1 MIDVIVAKT
10 HTSDYL
16 LHKYWAR
23 KPHNVLRDLISDLI
37 EKKSGVVVD
46 PFCGSGVFLREA
58 SKLGHKA
65 YGFDVNPIAA
75 MLSDVT
81 CNPPNHIE
89 FRNTVEIIL
98 EKFRII
104 CDQLYTT
111 SNKESVRYYVHDTIV
126 ECSNCKTQQTKS
138 QAKPK
143 GSKSICF
150 ECDKTLSFALAN
162 LIGTNITHVVSE
174 SKVLDSK
181 VEIQLGEK
189 LEKSKKVK
197 KRCSYDLDFTPN
209 KRILAFDGM
218 KTGDLFTERNFFL
231 LTGLA
236 DLFHEIKDEKIR
248 EASLLLLT
256 ASVAQCSRLIAYRNN
271 LTTGGPA
278 WSVPGFWVPAQHLET
293 NPYKHLL
300 ARYKKFLKGI
310 EALNQ
315 VKTKPVVI
323 TNVDC
328 LDLKSIVQ
336 EKVDLFFLDPPYG
349 DSVPYMEFS
358 MIWNSFLNKPIDI
371 EKDISVSDR
380 NQKKVESWKNYK
392 ASLIERI
399 RILKDS
405 LAKDGKFLITFN
417 NHDYR
422 AWEALIEALQTSSMV
437 CISTMYQIPAVVSS
451 KAQFS
456 KDGSYVSDIY
466 SLYKFDLKS
475 VPAQT
480 LDLVRAD
487 LIRSGIARGGK
498 ITRSVLYRSA
508 FVSILKNNISSDLL
522 KNLDPLVEGLYEISG
537 NDCVLLKKFN
547 KFYKVAT
554 LESIAGKEL
563 IKFSNSGKDLWD
575 DFYAKIAGA
584 TRHIGIPEPSE
595 ILASL
600 DKEIDIVDGKI
611 ILLSNKDK
619 HKAQADLFQ

>member
-23 KPHNVLRDLISDLI
+23 KPHNVLRDLICELV
-37 EKKSGVVVD
+37 EKKGTVVD

-89 FRNTVEIIL
+89 FRNVVESIL

-104 CDQLYTT
+104 CDRLYTT
-111 SNKESVRYYVHDTIV
+111 NNHEGVRYYVHETIV
-126 ECSNCKTQQTKS
+126 ECSKCGTQQTKS
-138 QAKPK
+138 QAKVK
-143 GSKSICF
+143 GSKSICLK
-150 ECDKTLSFALAN
+150 CDGALSFALAN
-162 LIGTNITHVVSE
+162 LIGTKITHVVSE
-174 SKVLDSK
+174 SEVLVGKADL
-181 VEIQLGEK
+181 ELGEK
-189 LEKSKKVK
+189 LEKAKKTK
-197 KRCSYDLDFTPN
+197 KGCSYDLDFTPN
-209 KRILAFDGM
+209 KRILAFEGM
-218 KTGDLFTERNFFL
+218 KTRDLFTERNFFL
-231 LTGLA
+231 LTSLA
-236 DLFHEIKDEKIR
+236 DMFHSIEDEKIR

-310 EALNQ
+310 EVLNQ
-315 VKTKPVVI
+315 TQTNPVLI
-323 TNVDC
+323 TNTDC
-328 LDLKSIVQ
+328 INLKSYVN

-358 MIWNSFLNKPIDI
+358 MIWNSFLSKPIDI

-380 NQKKVESWKNYK
+380 NQKKVDSWKNYK
-392 ASLIERI
+392 VALIERI

-422 AWEALIEALQTSSMV
+422 AWEALIEALQASHMV

-466 SLYKFDLKS
+466 SLYKYDPKVTPAETLK
-475 VPAQT
+475 
-480 LDLVRAD
+480 DVRAD
-487 LIRSGIARGGK
+487 LIKAGLARAGK

-508 FVSILKNNISSDLL
+508 FVSILKNNISSKFLKDLDLL
-522 KNLDPLVEGLYEISG
+522 IQDLYEITG
-537 NDCVLLKKFN
+537 NECTLAEKFKKS
-547 KFYKVAT
+547 YKVVS
-554 LESIAGKEL
+554 LESIVNKEL
-563 IKFSNSGKDLWD
+563 VKFSKSGKVLWD
-575 DFYAKIAGA
+575 DFYAQIAGV
-584 TRHIGIPEPSE
+584 TKDIGIPEPSE

-600 DKEIDIVDGKI
+600 RKEIDIVDGKI
-611 ILLSNKDK
+611 FLLSKNSK
-619 HKAQADLFQ
+619 HQEQIDLF